1 MRTRN
6 RTRQDEYASTALDEQ
21 EVVVRLERVTGQ
33 AHITSCCPTWSRRLT
48 RLYGPPHRVVKDSAG
63 HVTMAAWTVPIAQIT
78 FRRPR
83 KPRVGNPANLAR
95 ARTAPTQGGAS
106 RESLETTEES

>member
-1 MRTRN
+1 MRTTR
-6 RTRQDEYASTALDEQ
+6 RRQDDYASTALDEQ

-48 RLYGPPHRVVKDSAG
+48 RLYGPPHRVVKDRDG
-63 HVTMAAWTVPIAQIT
+63 HVTTAIWRVPANLIT
-78 FRRPR
+78 FRRPG
-83 KPRVGNPANLAR
+83 KPRVGNPGNLAR